1 MARGKIEIGHTDLV
15 DLLIESADWEFDRK
29 YFEAV
34 IANADRDEIE
44 YYKELIEEREARL
57 TKTEPITEE
66 RLRSECESIID
77 QVGGKK

>member
-44 YYKELIEEREARL
+44 YYKELIEERGARL
-57 TKTEPITEE
+57 AKTESITEGE
-66 RLRSECESIID
+66 R
-77 QVGGKK
+77 